1 MILVIGGAYQGK
13 RNFIKENFAL
23 REKEIFDASEGG
35 SHRLKRLLRQGAPD
49 ASLRAVTSWHLVVK
63 EQWEAGEDPKEALA
77 ELLRLHPDIILTA
90 DEIGGGLIPLDPRE
104 REYRE
109 VVGHTLIL
117 AAKKAEKVYRVLAG
131 IGELIKGNKD

>member
-13 RNFIKENFAL
+13 RDFIKETFGL
-23 REKEIFDASEGG
+23 REEEIFDASEGDG
-35 SHRLKRLLRQGAPD
+35 HRLKRLLRQGA
-49 ASLRAVTSWHLVVK
+49 SLRAVTSWHFVIK

-77 ELLRLHPDIILTA
+77 ALLRMHPDIILTA
-90 DEIGGGLIPLDPRE
+90 DEIGGGLIPLAPRE

-109 VVGHTLIL
+109 VVGHTLIF
-117 AAKKAEKVYRVLAG
+117 AAREAEKVYRVLAG